1 MWNRL
6 IGRCSCWHR
15 VDLKRTLLS
24 NRVHLNPVVQS
35 TWFHTS
41 LGRNQDSMNVF
52 DRATKTHQ
60 KNKAAEYPDHE
71 VYDYLRNEVA
81 DRLADRLCDILRHF
95 PTALDLGAGKGYLSR
110 YVTKDEV
117 GKLYQLESS
126 KKLLSLCQPADIDT
140 ENIVGDEEI
149 LPFPEN
155 HLDLVVSSLSL
166 HWVNDLPGVLFQ
178 INRCLKDD
186 GAFVAAM
193 FGSDRTLY
201 ELRCSLQLAEI
212 EREGG
217 FGQHVSPFT
226 DLRDVGSLLQ
236 RAGMNLTT
244 LDSDDIVIDYP
255 SMFELMEDLK
265 GMGENNSTWHRK
277 TVLNRETMLAA
288 SAIYRE
294 MYGND
299 DGSIPATF
307 RVLYLIGWKKSKDQP
322 KAMERGS
329 ATANLLD
336 LEDFVKQSKD
346 N

>member
-1 MWNRL
+1 M
-6 IGRCSCWHR
+6 
-15 VDLKRTLLS
+15 
-24 NRVHLNPVVQS
+24 
-35 TWFHTS
+35 
-41 LGRNQDSMNVF
+41 
-52 DRATKTHQ
+52 A
-60 KNKAAEYPDHE
+60 
-71 VYDYLRNEVA
+71 
-81 DRLADRLCDILRHF
+81 RH
-95 PTALDLGAGKGYLSR
+95 
-110 YVTKDEV
+110 VTKEEI

-126 KKLLSLCQPADIDT
+126 EKMLNLCQP
-140 ENIVGDEEI
+140 V
-149 LPFPEN
+149 
-155 HLDLVVSSLSL
+155 
-166 HWVNDLPGVLFQ
+166 
-178 INRCLKDD
+178 
-186 GAFVAAM
+186 
-193 FGSDRTLY
+193 
-201 ELRCSLQLAEI
+201 EI
-212 EREGG
+212 ETEGG
-217 FGQHVSPFT
+217 FGQHISPFT

-236 RAGMNLTT
+236 RAGLNLTT

-336 LEDFVKQSKD
+336 L
-346 N
+346 